1 MAIRNRAG
9 AVSTLAV
16 VAMASLILTVT
27 PANATVISFQE
38 GVSPSGAYTQDAV
51 YIRSSEADKNQNGD
65 TDREV
70 IVGFTNDNNELRG
83 LLEFDVSA
91 IPASDMID
99 SASLVLRTGGGLSSL
114 ITIKVYEYDFDIDE
128 STATWNAPATG
139 DGTVGGILGT
149 LLTSATFNPSAGPRS
164 SADVTFSDTAQ
175 FRTAVSDA
183 LAGDGFLRLILARSD
198 NSGSGQQRF
207 ARFDD
212 ETVTLTGNRPELLVT
227 HIPEPATMMML
238 AAGLPLLLKRRRRS

>member
-1 MAIRNRAG
+1 MATRNRTK
-9 AVSTLAV
+9 AVLTLAV
-16 VAMASLILTVT
+16 VAMASLILTPT
-27 PANATVISFQE
+27 SANAATISFQE
-38 GVSPSGAYTQDAV
+38 GVSPTGAYTHDAV
-51 YIRSSEADKNQNGD
+51 YIRSSEPTKNQNGD

-91 IPASDMID
+91 TPASDTID

-114 ITIKVYEYDFDIDE
+114 ITINVYEYGFNIDE
-128 STATWNAPATG
+128 TTATWNAPAAG
-139 DGTVGGILGT
+139 DGTVGGALGT

-164 SADVTFSDTAQ
+164 SSDVTFGDTAQ

-198 NSGSGQQRF
+198 NSGANQQRF

-212 ETVTLTGNRPELLVT
+212 ETVATAGNRPELLVT
-227 HIPEPATMMML
+227 HVPEPATMGLL
-238 AAGLPLLLKRRRRS
+238 ALGGLALLHRRRS